1 MKYRKYKGGNYT
13 IGDIYK
19 IYVHINKIN
28 GKLYIGQTGR
38 KRMKDRYGK
47 DGYQYHQC
55 THFWRAIQKY
65 GWDNFEHIVLIE
77 NISKE
82 MANIIESELIKKYD
96 TTNAKYGYNITLG
109 GDGCRLV
116 RIKQYTKFG
125 EYIRT
130 YESIMEASNDT
141 DIPELT
147 IRSSCA
153 NKGAFLNRGKY
164 RWTYEDDELVEIST
178 LHTRNKKINQFDL
191 NGTFIKTWNSA
202 KEIENMYGHNHSKIA
217 SCCRG
222 RQRTAYGY
230 IWRYNFGDS
239 SDLCLSDDYHES
251 KIGKHDN
258 HKKRRV
264 TQFDLNY
271 NKIRTW
277 DSITKACKELFN
289 SSDISSIC
297 KCCSGEIQSAHGYKW
312 KYADGID
319 KSVS

>member
-1 MKYRKYKGGNYT
+1 
-13 IGDIYK
+13 
-19 IYVHINKIN
+19 
-28 GKLYIGQTGR
+28 
-38 KRMKDRYGK
+38 MKDRYGK

-96 TTNAKYGYNITLG
+96 TTNSKYGYNITLG

-147 IRSSCA
+147 IRLSCA

-191 NGTFIKTWNSA
+191 NGTFIKTWDSA
-202 KEIENMYGHNHSKIA
+202 KEIENIYGYNHSKIA

-230 IWRYNFGDS
+230 IWRYNFGDI

-312 KYADGID
+312 KYADDID
-319 KSVS
+319 KSAS